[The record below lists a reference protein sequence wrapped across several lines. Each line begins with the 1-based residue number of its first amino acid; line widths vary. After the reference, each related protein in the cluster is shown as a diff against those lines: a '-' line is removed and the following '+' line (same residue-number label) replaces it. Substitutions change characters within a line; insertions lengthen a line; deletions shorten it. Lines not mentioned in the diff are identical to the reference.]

1 MRRTLSP
8 AHVEA
13 APAGISAC
21 GGAAPAGVTI
31 RLPWSRRFRF
41 IAGGEFVHRY
51 CGDSSVVPT
60 PIAVASAIT
69 DAALFELSNVSSG
82 AALNLNALDC
92 GGSAANCA
100 SIAG

>member
-1 MRRTLSP
+1 MSR
-8 AHVEA
+8 
-13 APAGISAC
+13 APKTVTGTGRVGIGAC
-21 GGAAPAGVTI
+21 GGADPAGVTI

-60 PIAVASAIT
+60 PIAVASAT
-69 DAALFELSNVSSG
+69 ADAALFELSNVSSG
-82 AALNLNALDC
+82 TLTLNALDC